1 MVPQVSILRPGIA
14 RTSTHEMTRSET
26 WRPPGTRRPSPLS
39 KPSDTREPERK
50 IQMAFS
56 TAGGGPFSTGPKMN
70 VTPLIDV
77 LLVLIIVFMLVV
89 VNQRPTGLEA
99 QIPQPPNP
107 NDRTIPPP
115 IRTIVIQIHRAKP
128 GVGRSQAEHP
138 QVMVNEE
145 AVEWDQLRERLRDI
159 FAIRVE
165 RIAYVE
171 ADDDIDFQDVA
182 DVIAIARIAGV
193 DRVGL
198 LTEDG
203 KHVPMKG

>member
-1 MVPQVSILRPGIA
+1 
-14 RTSTHEMTRSET
+14 
-26 WRPPGTRRPSPLS
+26 
-39 KPSDTREPERK
+39 
-50 IQMAFS
+50 MAFS

-77 LLVLIIVFMLVV
+77 LLVLLIVFMLVV
-89 VNQRPTGLEA
+89 IEQKPVGLQTE
-99 QIPQPPNP
+99 IPQQPKSTDP
-107 NDRTIPPP
+107 TIPPP
-115 IRTIVIQIHRAKP
+115 QTTIVIQIHHAKA
-128 GVGRSQAEHP
+128 GAERFQVEHP

-145 AVEWDQLRERLRDI
+145 AVEWDHLRDI

-193 DRVGL
+193 NRVGL

-203 KHVPMKG
+203 KHVPMTG

>member
-1 MVPQVSILRPGIA
+1 MG
-14 RTSTHEMTRSET
+14 
-26 WRPPGTRRPSPLS
+26 
-39 KPSDTREPERK
+39 
-50 IQMAFS
+50 FS
-56 TAGGGPFSTGPKMN
+56 GGGSFSTGPKMN

-89 VNQRPTGLEA
+89 VEQQPVGLQTE
-99 QIPQPPNP
+99 IPQAS
-107 NDRTIPPP
+107 TKGSSIPPP
-115 IRTIVIQIHRAKP
+115 LATIVIQIHHAKA
-128 GVGRSQAEHP
+128 GADLLHP
-138 QVMVNEE
+138 QVMVNQE
-145 AVEWDQLRERLRDI
+145 AVDWDHLRERLRDI

-203 KHVPMKG
+203 KRVQKAARFGRPVFGVTSRLPATVQPAVPALGQPLPPARRSLDS

>member
-1 MVPQVSILRPGIA
+1 MG
-14 RTSTHEMTRSET
+14 
-26 WRPPGTRRPSPLS
+26 
-39 KPSDTREPERK
+39 
-50 IQMAFS
+50 FS
-56 TAGGGPFSTGPKMN
+56 TAGSGPFSTGPKMN

-77 LLVLIIVFMLVV
+77 LLVLLIVFMLVV
-89 VNQRPTGLEA
+89 IEQKPVGLRTEL
-99 QIPQPPNP
+99 PQQPDPKGH
-107 NDRTIPPP
+107 TIPPP
-115 IRTIVIQIHRAKP
+115 QATIVIQIRHATP
-128 GVGRSQAEHP
+128 GAVQLHAEHP

-145 AVEWDQLRERLRDI
+145 AVEWDHLRERLRDI

-203 KHVPMKG
+203 KHVPVTG

>member
-1 MVPQVSILRPGIA
+1 
-14 RTSTHEMTRSET
+14 
-26 WRPPGTRRPSPLS
+26 
-39 KPSDTREPERK
+39 
-50 IQMAFS
+50 MAFS
-56 TAGGGPFSTGPKMN
+56 TAGGGSSSTGPKMN

-77 LLVLIIVFMLVV
+77 LLVLIIVFMVV
-89 VNQRPTGLEA
+89 VIEQRSTGLRAEIPQQPNPTGS
-99 QIPQPPNP
+99 P
-107 NDRTIPPP
+107 IPPP
-115 IRTIVIQIHRAKP
+115 QRTIVIQIRHAKP
-128 GVGRSQAEHP
+128 GAEHP

-145 AVEWDQLRERLRDI
+145 AVEWDHLRERLRDI

-171 ADDDIDFQDVA
+171 ADYDIDFQDVA

-203 KHVPMKG
+203 KHLPMAG

>member
-1 MVPQVSILRPGIA
+1 MGVS
-14 RTSTHEMTRSET
+14 
-26 WRPPGTRRPSPLS
+26 
-39 KPSDTREPERK
+39 
-50 IQMAFS
+50 
-56 TAGGGPFSTGPKMN
+56 GGGSFSTGPKMN

-77 LLVLIIVFMLVV
+77 LLVLIIVFMVV
-89 VNQRPTGLEA
+89 VIEQRSTGLQAE
-99 QIPQPPNP
+99 IPQQSNSTGNP
-107 NDRTIPPP
+107 IPPP
-115 IRTIVIQIHRAKP
+115 QRTIVIQIRHAKP
-128 GVGRSQAEHP
+128 GAEHP

-145 AVEWDQLRERLRDI
+145 AVEWDHLRERLRDI

-171 ADDDIDFQDVA
+171 ADYDIDFQDVA

-203 KHVPMKG
+203 KHLPMAG

>member
-1 MVPQVSILRPGIA
+1 
-14 RTSTHEMTRSET
+14 
-26 WRPPGTRRPSPLS
+26 
-39 KPSDTREPERK
+39 
-50 IQMAFS
+50 MAFS
-56 TAGGGPFSTGPKMN
+56 TAGSGSSSTGPKMN

-89 VNQRPTGLEA
+89 VEEQPVGLRTE
-99 QIPQPPNP
+99 IPQQSNP
-107 NDRTIPPP
+107 TDHSIPPP
-115 IRTIVIQIHRAKP
+115 QRTIVIQIHHAKP
-128 GVGRSQAEHP
+128 GTDRSQAEHP
-138 QVMVNEE
+138 QVLLNEE
-145 AVEWDQLRERLRDI
+145 AVEWDHLRERLRDI

-203 KHVPMKG
+203 KHVPMTG

>member
-1 MVPQVSILRPGIA
+1 
-14 RTSTHEMTRSET
+14 
-26 WRPPGTRRPSPLS
+26 
-39 KPSDTREPERK
+39 
-50 IQMAFS
+50 
-56 TAGGGPFSTGPKMN
+56 MN

-77 LLVLIIVFMLVV
+77 LLVLIIVFMVV
-89 VNQRPTGLEA
+89 VIEQRSTGL
-99 QIPQPPNP
+99 QTDLPQQPNP
-107 NDRTIPPP
+107 KDHSIPPP
-115 IRTIVIQIHRAKP
+115 QRTIVIQIHHALPVTDRPNAD
-128 GVGRSQAEHP
+128 RSNAEHP

-145 AVEWDQLRERLRDI
+145 AVEWDHLRERLRDI

-203 KHVPMKG
+203 KHIPVTG

>member
-1 MVPQVSILRPGIA
+1 MG
-14 RTSTHEMTRSET
+14 
-26 WRPPGTRRPSPLS
+26 
-39 KPSDTREPERK
+39 
-50 IQMAFS
+50 FS
-56 TAGGGPFSTGPKMN
+56 TAGGGSFSTGSRMN

-77 LLVLIIVFMLVV
+77 LLVLIIVFMVV
-89 VNQRPTGLEA
+89 VIEQRPTGLQTE
-99 QIPQPPNP
+99 IPQQPKS
-107 NDRTIPPP
+107 TGHSIPPP
-115 IRTIVIQIHRAKP
+115 LAAIVIQIHHPKAGADRT
-128 GVGRSQAEHP
+128 QAENP
-138 QVMVNEE
+138 QVMVNQE
-145 AVEWDQLRERLRDI
+145 AVEWDHLRERLRDI

-203 KHVPMKG
+203 KHLPMAS

>member
-1 MVPQVSILRPGIA
+1 
-14 RTSTHEMTRSET
+14 
-26 WRPPGTRRPSPLS
+26 
-39 KPSDTREPERK
+39 
-50 IQMAFS
+50 MAFS
-56 TAGGGPFSTGPKMN
+56 TAGGGPSSTGPRMN

-77 LLVLIIVFMLVV
+77 LLVLIIVFMVV
-89 VNQRPTGLEA
+89 VANERPTGLEA
-99 QIPQPPNP
+99 QIPQPPDP
-107 NDRTIPPP
+107 KDHTVPPP
-115 IRTIVIQIHRAKP
+115 DRTIVIQIHHAKA
-128 GVGRSQAEHP
+128 GADNHQAEHP

-145 AVEWDQLRERLRDI
+145 VVEWDRLRERLRDI

-203 KHVPMKG
+203 KHAAMTG

>member
-1 MVPQVSILRPGIA
+1 
-14 RTSTHEMTRSET
+14 
-26 WRPPGTRRPSPLS
+26 
-39 KPSDTREPERK
+39 
-50 IQMAFS
+50 MAFS
-56 TAGGGPFSTGPKMN
+56 TARGGPFSTGPKMN

-89 VNQRPTGLEA
+89 IEQRPTGLPTEL
-99 QIPQPPNP
+99 PQQPKPT
-107 NDRTIPPP
+107 DHTIPPP
-115 IRTIVIQIHRAKP
+115 QTTIVIQVRHAKP
-128 GVGRSQAEHP
+128 SGEHL

-145 AVEWDQLRERLRDI
+145 TVDWDHLRERLRDI

-198 LTEDG
+198 LTEDR
-203 KHVPMKG
+203 KHSPMAG